1 MEYRLLVDLEVI
13 EVMDRM
19 PKAQRQRFLA
29 LFDKLRA
36 FPSNY
41 SDYYEADAVGR
52 RVEVCILSHWAIHY
66 WIDGA
71 DRHVKILAIRSADV

>member
-29 LFDKLRA
+29 LFDKITGVPEQLFRL
-36 FPSNY
+36 P
-41 SDYYEADAVGR
+41 
-52 RVEVCILSHWAIHY
+52 
-66 WIDGA
+66 
-71 DRHVKILAIRSADV
+71 

>member
-19 PKAQRQRFLA
+19 PKAQRRRFLA
-29 LFDKLRA
+29 LFDRLRA

-41 SDYYEADAVGR
+41 SDYHEADAVGR
-52 RVEVCILSHWAIHY
+52 RWKSVSFRP
-66 WIDGA
+66 G
-71 DRHVKILAIRSADV
+71 RSTTGLMALIGM

>member
-41 SDYYEADAVGR
+41 SDYHEADAVGETR
-52 RVEVCILSHWAIHY
+52 GSLYPFALG
-66 WIDGA
+66 DPLL
-71 DRHVKILAIRSADV
+71 D